1 MTEQGDPRSYPY
13 VLVDAFSDV
22 LFGGNQL
29 AVLPKAEGLNDRQM
43 QSIAREFNFAETAFV
58 LPPSDPANT
67 ARLRI
72 FSPGAEM
79 PFAGHPTIGAAAV
92 LHRLANGNAE
102 SASSVSFEEQVGL
115 VRVQVS
121 AEGGLIF
128 SELTL
133 ETTLES
139 GEEVPSPA
147 DMAAVLGLP
156 AGVVSDTWFASV
168 GLKFC
173 FCQLRNQ
180 TDVDAAVLDK
190 GAWSRV
196 MSDSWA
202 QNVFLFSGDL
212 TDASRIYA
220 RMFAPAIG
228 VDEDPATGSAS
239 AALAAVLAARVGLS
253 DARVSLL
260 IEQGHA
266 MQRPST
272 IQASATTVGTELHS
286 VSVGGH
292 VTFFASGT
300 IDGPHYGS

>member
-1 MTEQGDPRSYPY
+1 MTVHNAPVSYPF

-22 LFGGNQL
+22 PFGGNQL
-29 AVLPKAEGLNDRQM
+29 AVIPRAEGLTDRRM

-92 LHRLANGNAE
+92 LHRSAHGHAD
-102 SASSVSFEEQVGL
+102 SASSVTFEEQVGL

-121 AEGGLIF
+121 TEKGLTY

-133 ETTLES
+133 ETTLGTGDHEPDP
-139 GEEVPSPA
+139 V
-147 DMAAVLGLP
+147 DIAAVLGLS
-156 AGVVSDTWFASV
+156 ANAVQDTWFAGI
-168 GLKFC
+168 GLNFC
-173 FCQLRNQ
+173 FCQLRRQ
-180 TDVDAAVLDK
+180 ADVDAAVLDK
-190 GAWSRV
+190 EAWTRV
-196 MSDSWA
+196 LRDSCA
-202 QNVFLFSGDL
+202 PSVFFFSGDL
-212 TDASRIYA
+212 TDAGRLYA

-239 AALAAVLAARVGLS
+239 AILAAVLAERAGLS

-260 IEQGHA
+260 VEQGHA

-272 IQASATTVGTELHS
+272 IRASATTIGTELHS

-292 VTFFASGT
+292 VAFFAAGTLERLQSGC
-300 IDGPHYGS
+300 

>member
-1 MTEQGDPRSYPY
+1 M
-13 VLVDAFSDV
+13 LVDAFTSKQ
-22 LFGGNQL
+22 FGGNQL
-29 AVLPKAEGLNDRQM
+29 AVLPQAEGLNDRQM

-92 LHRLANGNAE
+92 LHRLAHGNAE
-102 SASSVSFEEQVGL
+102 SASTVTFEEQVGL

-121 AEGGLIF
+121 AERGLTF

-139 GEEVPSPA
+139 ADTDPSPV
-147 DMAAVLGLP
+147 DMAILLGLP
-156 AGVVSDTWFASV
+156 ADAVCDTWFASV

-173 FCQLRNQ
+173 FCQLRHQ
-180 TDVDAAVLDK
+180 TDVDAAVLDRI
-190 GAWSRV
+190 AWTRV
-196 MSDSWA
+196 LADSWA
-202 QNVFLFSGDL
+202 QNVFFFAGEL

-220 RMFAPAIG
+220 RMFAPGIG
-228 VDEDPATGSAS
+228 VDEDPATGSAA
-239 AALAAVLAARVGLS
+239 AALAAVLAHRAGRS

-266 MQRPST
+266 MQRPSA
-272 IQASATTVGTELHS
+272 IEASATTAGTALHS

-292 VTFFASGT
+292 VAFFASGALALT
-300 IDGPHYGS
+300 TVPA